1 VRVAILG
8 ASGQLGTD
16 LVRVFSSEGRYEVHG
31 FAHEDVEVT
40 DMASL
45 RTALTG
51 SNPEVVINTAA
62 FHRVDECED
71 NPEKAFQVN
80 AIGALNVARLCRDL
94 GAVCVYISTDY
105 VFSGEKECPYTEEDT
120 PDPINVYGTSKL
132 AGEYLVRQAAPQWI
146 VARVASLFGVA
157 GARGKGGNFVGTIL
171 RKARA
176 GESLRVV
183 DDMRMSPTYTVDA
196 ARALE
201 VIIRAGETGV
211 FHVTNQGECSWY
223 EFACAI
229 VALAG
234 IKVQIERVSSREYP
248 RPARRPTRS
257 ALGSVRLPD
266 EARDMLRPWD
276 EALRAY
282 LRACELISVFRAG
295 REWKGPSFSEL

>member
-248 RPARRPTRS
+248 RPARRPTKS